1 MAEEE
6 NVKFIADENV
16 GGLAKLLRL
25 LGFDTIFFKDGS
37 DSQMLLIALNEKR
50 IILTR
55 DSRIAERRVIASQQ
69 IKLIM
74 IESDKKGE
82 QVKQVV
88 DELNL
93 KLASHPFS
101 LCLECNKPLISISSD
116 KVANRVPPFVFKTQ
130 KEFVECPQCRR
141 VYWKGTHWEA
151 MTKLLANLD
160 ISGKGAD
167 Q

>member
-1 MAEEE
+1 MAEERDI
-6 NVKFIADENV
+6 KFIADENV

-25 LGFDTIFFKDGS
+25 LGFDTVFFKDGN
-37 DSQMLLIALNEKR
+37 DSQMLQIALNEKR

-55 DSRIAERRVIASQQ
+55 DSRIAERRLITGQQ

-82 QVKQVV
+82 QVKQIV
-88 DELNL
+88 DVMNL
-93 KLASHPFS
+93 RPSSHPFS
-101 LCLECNKPLISISSD
+101 LCLECNKPLIPISVD
-116 KVANRVPPFVFKTQ
+116 TVIHRVPPFVFKTQ

-151 MTKLLANLD
+151 MTKLLTNLD
-160 ISGKGAD
+160 ISTGRAD
-167 Q
+167 P